1 MADTKA
7 HPTETKREG
16 GQTVTTRE
24 RDRGAMRR
32 WEPEYGR
39 ATSPFEFFDRVSDE
53 MDRLWGRFSR
63 DIGLPQ
69 RSWLSRGSWGTGGR
83 ESLWAPR
90 IEAFQKGDQFIVR
103 AELPGLKKD
112 DVEVELTDD
121 ALTIRG
127 ERREER
133 QEERDGYFHSEREY
147 GQFHRTIRLPE
158 GVIAESANA
167 SFRDGVLEVSMQAA
181 PSEANRGRKLE
192 IKDTSH
198 QEPKKQ

>member
-7 HPTETKREG
+7 HPTETKRETS
-16 GQTVTTRE
+16 QSVATRE

-32 WEPEYGR
+32 WESDYGR
-39 ATSPFEFFDRVSDE
+39 TASPFEFFDRVYDE
-53 MDRLWGRFSR
+53 MDRWLGRVTR
-63 DIGLPQ
+63 DVGFPQ
-69 RSWLSRGSWGTGGR
+69 PSWLSPRSWGAGGR
-83 ESLWAPR
+83 EGLWAPR
-90 IEAFQKGDQFIVR
+90 IEAFQKGDRFIVR

-121 ALTIRG
+121 ALTIHG

-133 QEERDGYFHSEREY
+133 QEEREGYFHSEREY
-147 GQFHRTIRLPE
+147 GQFHRTVRLPE
-158 GVIAESANA
+158 GVIGETANA

-198 QEPKKQ
+198 DAKR